1 MRLLGLASVCL
12 ASGALAQPVTRAE
25 VSATLVKT
33 EGIFRTV
40 LKLPAKTI
48 LASTDKALATR
59 AQIIDGFYA
68 LYTVA
73 KPKFTMSLP
82 AVPYEPKRLAA
93 DIKGET
99 RIRLEKLI
107 KEGFVAPYGPLA
119 TSPGAGLSVAEYGD
133 ALGQVIARTMERTH
147 LPSTAWSPYLQGPNG
162 PPPPKKKG

>member
-1 MRLLGLASVCL
+1 MRLLGLLAVCL
-12 ASGALAQPVTRAE
+12 VSSGALAQPVTRAE

-107 KEGFVAPYGPLA
+107 KEQLA
-119 TSPGAGLSVAEYGD
+119 DLEAEQAAAQAAAEAERKKAQAIRDLEHQQAELEAKLAELKAHAAG
-133 ALGQVIARTMERTH
+133 R
-147 LPSTAWSPYLQGPNG
+147 
-162 PPPPKKKG
+162 